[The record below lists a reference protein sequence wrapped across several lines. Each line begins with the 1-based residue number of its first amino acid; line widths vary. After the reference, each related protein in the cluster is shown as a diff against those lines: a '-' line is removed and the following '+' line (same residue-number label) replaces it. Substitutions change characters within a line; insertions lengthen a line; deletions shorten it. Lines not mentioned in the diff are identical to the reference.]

1 MDSVLEF
8 LEFIEQPGHQ
18 TVRELLDRVLL
29 KARQMTGA
37 EAGSIFIVRKSGKQ
51 NWLVANSIQ
60 NDRIKLSKADFRIP
74 IVPTSIAGY
83 VASTGE
89 TVLIDDLYAI
99 PKNVPFD
106 FDQSF
111 DKATGYRSRSM
122 LTFPL
127 TNFQQ
132 KVIGVVQLINRHS
145 GRKKEPVAFNDKQTD
160 LIFPFNHI
168 VGRVIER
175 ADMLEQINKRNIDL
189 RVKNRTLRQQQLQIE
204 ELNKDTESAF
214 MVSIRLL
221 ARAAEV
227 HDEDTGNHII
237 RCNEYAYLMAKKVG
251 MPEVFCKEIHYS
263 AQLHDI
269 GKMSVNSAIL
279 TKRGRL
285 DEDERFEMNQH
296 TTHGHQILERSD
308 RLQMAAEIARSHH
321 EQWNGSGY
329 PDGLKGEQIPISARI
344 LAVADIYDALRS
356 ERAYKPAFSHEKTYK
371 ILTVGDTAWTRR
383 RISSRGCLKSLRP
396 ITKNSTRSA
405 SVWKI
410 SAYRPAL
417 SGIVF
422 RKSKCGLAGRQ
433 WDAGRLG
440 FGAAVEAQQGKRL
453 VFQT

>member
-37 EAGSIFIVRKSGKQ
+37 EAGLIFIVRKTGKQ
-51 NWLVANSIQ
+51 DWLVANSIQ

-122 LTFPL
+122 LAFPL
-127 TNFQQ
+127 TNFQR

-145 GRKKEPVAFNDKQTD
+145 GRKKQPVAFNDKQAD
-160 LIFPFNHI
+160 LILPFNHI

-189 RVKNRTLRQQQLQIE
+189 RVKNKTLRQQQMQIE
-204 ELNKDTESAF
+204 ELHKDTESAF

-251 MPEVFCKEIHYS
+251 MPEDFCKEIHYS

-296 TTHGHQILERSD
+296 TTYGHQILERSD

-321 EQWNGSGY
+321 EQWNGGGY
-329 PDGLKGEQIPISARI
+329 PEGLKGEKIPLSARI
-344 LAVADIYDALRS
+344 LAIADIYDALRS
-356 ERAYKPAFSHEKTYK
+356 ERAYKPAFSHEKTYN
-371 ILTVGDTAWTRR
+371 ILTVGDDRLIPTEHFEPR
-383 RISSRGCLKSLRP
+383 LLD
-396 ITKNSTRSA
+396 
-405 SVWKI
+405 
-410 SAYRPAL
+410 
-417 SGIVF
+417 VF
-422 RKSKCGLAGRQ
+422 KTYHEEFNQIR
-433 WDAGRLG
+433 
-440 FGAAVEAQQGKRL
+440 KRL
-453 VFQT
+453 ED